1 MVLPKS
7 MRKEWLLME
16 IASIWGLLRHRV
28 CHCKFRPRSC
38 SLVMRLENKWNL
50 LVLPLHITHELNIM
64 HFINTL
70 DVHCLMSSAIF
81 VFAVQYLMSSAKI
94 NFSTYAALLRSC
106 LFCLGLCL

>member
-38 SLVMRLENKWNL
+38 SLVMGLENKWNL
-50 LVLPLHITHELNIM
+50 LVLPLQYHTRIEYHAFYQYVRCAL
-64 HFINTL
+64 F
-70 DVHCLMSSAIF
+70 DVLSYFCVCCAIF
-81 VFAVQYLMSSAKI
+81 DVLS
-94 NFSTYAALLRSC
+94 
-106 LFCLGLCL
+106 